1 MNIFDDL
8 ASRFGSWLPNSDF
21 TIPFE
26 MVTVYNAV
34 NSIWDSLP
42 VAVRACLSGAFAVA
56 VLFCILRML
65 L

>member
-8 ASRFGSWLPNSDF
+8 ASRFGSWLPNSNF

-26 MVTVYNAV
+26 LITVYNAV
-34 NSIWDSLP
+34 NSIWDALP
-42 VAVRACLSGAFAVA
+42 LAVRACLTGAFVIA
-56 VLFCILRML
+56 VLLCILRML

>member
-1 MNIFDDL
+1 MSIFDDL

-26 MVTVYNAV
+26 LITVYNAV

-42 VAVRACLSGAFAVA
+42 LALRASLSAAFVIA